1 MLAQCCSGHC
11 APGGGHRCNR
21 VPDVSYEEIIEPG
34 RLDPIGPLA
43 PSVQMRLREIA
54 GREMSAGNK
63 IRLLVDGVQSY
74 GAMLALVQAAR
85 EEIRFENFILRADAL
100 GSGFARE
107 MRRQAERGVRVRL
120 LLDPIGTRLGLPFAR
135 RTFRHS
141 RAEVRLY
148 NPPRPTPGFIRVGRD
163 HRKLLVQDGRR
174 LVAGGMGL
182 ADIWV
187 GNCVSQCTW
196 RDSAVLAEG
205 GVVSHVIEEFER
217 MWQRGWHFAGKRQP
231 GQSPVTTAR
240 PSVGAGTPVAGE
252 VPVRV
257 VADEPRARRVER
269 LLIAICEAAEREIL
283 VTNSYVV
290 PPPAVIEALAAAAG
304 RGVDVQLVLPRTSD
318 HPVVDRT
325 AEHLVAPL
333 LRAGIK
339 VWRWTGPMIHAKTV
353 VVDRLWSLVGSS
365 NLDPY
370 SLWRNAELN
379 LEIHG
384 SAFGEQMAHMF
395 ERDRARCDAFTLL
408 AWERRGGARRW
419 LTRVAALAW
428 RWQ

>member
-1 MLAQCCSGHC
+1 
-11 APGGGHRCNR
+11 
-21 VPDVSYEEIIEPG
+21 VPDVSYEDVIEPG
-34 RLDPIGPLA
+34 RLDPTGPLA
-43 PSVQMRLREIA
+43 PSVQMRLREIT
-54 GREMSAGNK
+54 GREMSVGNSV
-63 IRLLVDGVQSY
+63 RLLVDGVQSY
-74 GAMLALVQAAR
+74 GAMLALVQAAE

-107 MRRQAERGVRVRL
+107 MRRRAERGVHVRL

-148 NPPRPTPGFIRVGRD
+148 NPPRPTPGFIRFGRD

-174 LVAGGMGL
+174 LVAGGMDL

-217 MWQRGWHFAGKRQP
+217 MWQRGWRFAGKRQP

-252 VPVRV
+252 VPIRV
-257 VADEPRARRVER
+257 VADAPRAARVER
-269 LLIAICEAAEREIL
+269 LLIAVCEAAEREIL

-304 RGVDVQLVLPRTSD
+304 RGVDVQLVLPHISD

-353 VVDRLWSLVGSS
+353 VVDRLWSLAGSS
-365 NLDPY
+365 NLDP
-370 SLWRNAELN
+370 
-379 LEIHG
+379 
-384 SAFGEQMAHMF
+384 
-395 ERDRARCDAFTLL
+395 
-408 AWERRGGARRW
+408 
-419 LTRVAALAW
+419 
-428 RWQ
+428 